1 MVRLGVTGGI
11 GSGKSVVC
19 RLLQMLDVPVYDS
32 DSRAKW
38 LMANSLALR
47 ERLCARFGTEIYEG
61 GVLQRRVLAERVFS
75 DAEAL
80 ATLNAIVHPAVA
92 EDFCVWAAERE
103 AEGADVV
110 VLESAILLS
119 SGFDGFVD
127 RCVAVVAP
135 EELRVARAVA
145 RDGASVEQI
154 EARIAAQMSQQEV
167 ASRCDYV
174 IVNDE
179 ESMLWP
185 QVLSLVAELR

>member
-19 RLLQMLDVPVYDS
+19 RLLQMLGAPVYDS

-38 LMANSLALR
+38 LMSNSVALQK
-47 ERLCARFGTEIYEG
+47 RLQERFGDDIYEG

-75 DAEAL
+75 DGEAL
-80 ATLNAIVHPAVA
+80 AALNAIVHPAVA
-92 EDFCVWAAERE
+92 EDFCEWSAERE
-103 AEGADVV
+103 AEGVEVV

-119 SGFDGFVD
+119 SGFDIFVD
-127 RCVAVVAP
+127 RCVTVVAP

-145 RDGASVEQI
+145 RDGASEEQI
-154 EARIAAQMSQQEV
+154 RARIASQMSQEEV
-167 ASRCDYV
+167 ADRCDYV

-179 ESMLWP
+179 NRLLWP
-185 QVLSLVAELR
+185 QVLSLVTELR

>member
-1 MVRLGVTGGI
+1 MVRLGITGGI

-47 ERLCARFGTEIYEG
+47 ERLCARFGAEIYEG

-80 ATLNAIVHPAVA
+80 AALNAIVHPAVA

-119 SGFDGFVD
+119 SGFDRFVD

>member
-75 DAEAL
+75 NAEAL
-80 ATLNAIVHPAVA
+80 AALNAIVHPAVA
-92 EDFCVWAAERE
+92 EDFCAWAAVRE

-110 VLESAILLS
+110 VLESAILMS
-119 SGFDGFVD
+119 SGFDRFVD

-154 EARIAAQMSQQEV
+154 ESRIAAQMSQQEI